1 MKRIFTLLF
10 AVLTATTIMAQMHG
24 PMKFVGASNMSV
36 STMNIDNPS
45 DTILFAMN
53 GMESGNITL
62 PAMKGMQQT
71 IPSFTISGAKFTL
84 GENHVVTFADQTFS
98 TKVKVDGA
106 EKNITGSSLS
116 GTYNMA
122 DNSLMLTVVFQYGKM
137 PMSMTYSVKGY
148 YVKAVSNPITVTVGG
163 QFTYNNDNVTYEL
176 RRYKDGETDKLDV
189 TVPSYTLAN
198 TIMGDLTLGSYTVKG
213 LVYDEAQGGYY
224 RDYKNDGL
232 KFHFTAV
239 QGGKTTMDK
248 DYDFATDKDNNILV
262 KYEGNNVSSIVNTF
276 QVGTMPFG
284 IVSVFSGAT
293 TSINNITTTPSHDLN
308 TTPSQ
313 QYNLAGQRVDNNYK
327 GIVIVNGKKYL
338 RK

>member
-24 PMKFVGASNMSV
+24 PMKFVGASNMKV

-62 PAMKGMQQT
+62 PAMKGMQT

-106 EKNITGSSLS
+106 EKNITGTSLS

-122 DNSLMLTVVFQYGKM
+122 DNSLSLTVVFQYGKM

-148 YVKAVSNPITVTVGG
+148 YVKAVSNPITVTVGE

-176 RRYKDGETDKLDV
+176 RRYKDGKTDKLDV

-198 TIMGDLTLGSYTVKG
+198 TIMGNLTLGSYTVKG

>member
-24 PMKFVGASNMSV
+24 PMKFVGASNMKV
-36 STMNIDNPS
+36 STMSNDNPS

-62 PAMKGMQQT
+62 PAMKGMQT

-98 TKVKVDGA
+98 AKVKVDGD

-122 DNSLMLTVVFQYGKM
+122 DNSLSLTVVFQYGKM

-198 TIMGDLTLGSYTVKG
+198 TIMGNLTLGSYTVKG

>member
-24 PMKFVGASNMSV
+24 PMKFVGASKMSV

-62 PAMKGMQQT
+62 PAMKGMQT

-98 TKVKVDGA
+98 TKVKVDGD

-122 DNSLMLTVVFQYGKM
+122 DNSLSLTVVFQYGKM

-198 TIMGDLTLGSYTVKG
+198 TIMGNLTLGSYTVKG

-262 KYEGNNVSSIVNTF
+262 KYEGNDVSSIVNTF

-293 TSINNITTTPSHDLN
+293 TSIDDITTTPSHDLN

>member
-24 PMKFVGASNMSV
+24 PMKFVGASNMKV
-36 STMNIDNPS
+36 STRNIDNPS

-62 PAMKGMQQT
+62 PAMKGMQT

-122 DNSLMLTVVFQYGKM
+122 DNSLSLTVVFQYGKM

-198 TIMGDLTLGSYTVKG
+198 TIMGNLTLGSYTVKG

-262 KYEGNNVSSIVNTF
+262 KYEGNDVSSIVNTF

>member
-24 PMKFVGASNMSV
+24 PMKFVGASNMTV
-36 STMNIDNPS
+36 STMSNDNPS

-62 PAMKGMQQT
+62 PAMKGMKT

-98 TKVKVDGA
+98 AKVKVDGA
-106 EKNITGSSLS
+106 EKNITGTSLS

-122 DNSLMLTVVFQYGKM
+122 DNSLSLTVVFQYGKM

-176 RRYKDGETDKLDV
+176 RRYKDGKTDKLDV

-262 KYEGNNVSSIVNTF
+262 KYEGNDVSSIVNTF

-293 TSINNITTTPSHDLN
+293 TSINNITTTPSHNLN
-308 TTPSQ
+308 TTSSQ

>member
-10 AVLTATTIMAQMHG
+10 AILTATTIMAQMHG

-36 STMNIDNPS
+36 STMSIDNPS

-53 GMESGNITL
+53 GMESGDITL
-62 PAMKGMQQT
+62 PEMKGMHT
-71 IPSFTISGAKFTL
+71 IPSFTISGATFTL

-98 TKVKVDGA
+98 TKVTVNGA
-106 EKNITGSSLS
+106 EKNITGTSLS

-122 DNSLMLTVVFQYGKM
+122 DNSLSLTVVFQYGSM
-137 PMSMTYSVKGY
+137 PMPMTYSVKGY

-163 QFTYNNDNVTYEL
+163 QFTYKNDNVTYEL

-189 TVPSYTLAN
+189 AVPSYTLEN

-213 LVYDEAQGGYY
+213 LVYDEEQGGYY

-239 QGGKTTMDK
+239 KNGTTTMDK
-248 DYDFATDKDNNILV
+248 DYDFASEKDNNILV

-276 QVGTMPFG
+276 QVGAMPFG
-284 IVSVFSGAT
+284 IVSVFSAPA
-293 TSINNITTTPSHDLN
+293 TSIEGVNANATAPADGRI
-308 TTPSQ
+308 
-313 QYNLAGQRVDNNYK
+313 YNLAGQRVDNNYK

>member
-24 PMKFVGASNMSV
+24 PMKFVGASKMSV

-106 EKNITGSSLS
+106 EKNITGTSLS

-122 DNSLMLTVVFQYGKM
+122 DNSLSLTVVFQYGKM

-198 TIMGDLTLGSYTVKG
+198 TIMGNLTLGSYTVKG

-293 TSINNITTTPSHDLN
+293 TSIDDITTTPSHDLN

>member
-24 PMKFVGASNMSV
+24 PMKFVGASKMSV
-36 STMNIDNPS
+36 STMNIDNPC

-62 PAMKGMQQT
+62 PAMKGMQT

-98 TKVKVDGA
+98 TKVKVDGD

-122 DNSLMLTVVFQYGKM
+122 DNSLSLTIVFQYGKM

-198 TIMGDLTLGSYTVKG
+198 TIMGNLTLGSYTVKG

-293 TSINNITTTPSHDLN
+293 TSINNITTTPSHNLN

>member
-24 PMKFVGASNMSV
+24 PMKFVGASKMSV

-62 PAMKGMQQT
+62 PAMKGMQT

-122 DNSLMLTVVFQYGKM
+122 DNSLSLTVVFQYGKM

-176 RRYKDGETDKLDV
+176 RRYKDGKTDKLDV

>member
-24 PMKFVGASNMSV
+24 PMKFVGASNMTV
-36 STMNIDNPS
+36 STMSNDNPS

-62 PAMKGMQQT
+62 PAMKGMKT

-84 GENHVVTFADQTFS
+84 GENHVVTFADQAFS
-98 TKVKVDGA
+98 AKVTVDGA
-106 EKNITGSSLS
+106 EKKITGSSLS

-122 DNSLMLTVVFQYGKM
+122 DNSLSLTVVFQYGSM
-137 PMSMTYSVKGY
+137 PMPMTYSVKGY

-189 TVPSYTLAN
+189 AVPSYTLAN
-198 TIMGDLTLGSYTVKG
+198 TIMGDLTLGTYTVKG
-213 LVYDEAQGGYY
+213 LVYDEEQGGYY

-239 QGGKTTMDK
+239 KNGTTTMDK
-248 DYDFATDKDNNILV
+248 DYDFASEKDNNILV

-276 QVGTMPFG
+276 QVGAMPFG

-293 TSINNITTTPSHDLN
+293 TSINGVTTTPQHHN
-308 TTPSQ
+308 TSA

>member
-10 AVLTATTIMAQMHG
+10 AAFTATTIMAQMHG
-24 PMKFVGASNMSV
+24 PMKFVGASKMSV

-62 PAMKGMQQT
+62 PAMKGMKT

-106 EKNITGSSLS
+106 EKNITGTSLS

-122 DNSLMLTVVFQYGKM
+122 DNSLSLTVVFQYGKM

-176 RRYKDGETDKLDV
+176 RRYKDGETDKIDV

-198 TIMGDLTLGSYTVKG
+198 TIMGNLTLGSYTVKG

-276 QVGTMPFG
+276 QMGTMPFG

-293 TSINNITTTPSHDLN
+293 TSIDDITTTPSHDLN

>member
-24 PMKFVGASNMSV
+24 PMKFVGASKMSV

-98 TKVKVDGA
+98 AKVTVDGE

-137 PMSMTYSVKGY
+137 PFPMTYTVKGY

-176 RRYKDGETDKLDV
+176 RRYKDGKTDKLDV
-189 TVPSYTLAN
+189 TVPSYSLAN
-198 TIMGDLTLGSYTVKG
+198 TIMGDLILGSYTVKG

-293 TSINNITTTPSHDLN
+293 TSINGVTTTPHQHITTTPAA
-308 TTPSQ
+308 

>member
-24 PMKFVGASNMSV
+24 PMKFVGASKMSV

-106 EKNITGSSLS
+106 EKNITGTSLS

-122 DNSLMLTVVFQYGKM
+122 DNSLSLTVVFQYGKM

-198 TIMGDLTLGSYTVKG
+198 TIMGNLTLGSYTVKG

-293 TSINNITTTPSHDLN
+293 TSINGVTTTPSHDLN
-308 TTPSQ
+308 TTSSQ

>member
-24 PMKFVGASNMSV
+24 PMKFVGASKMSV

-62 PAMKGMQQT
+62 PAMKGMQT

-122 DNSLMLTVVFQYGKM
+122 DNSLSLTVVFQYGKM

-198 TIMGDLTLGSYTVKG
+198 TIMGNLTLGSYTVKG

-262 KYEGNNVSSIVNTF
+262 KYEGNDVSSIVNTF
-276 QVGTMPFG
+276 QVGNMPFG

-293 TSINNITTTPSHDLN
+293 TSINNITTTPSHNFD

>member
-24 PMKFVGASNMSV
+24 PMKFVGASKMSV

-62 PAMKGMQQT
+62 PAMKGMQT

-98 TKVKVDGA
+98 TKVKVDGD

-122 DNSLMLTVVFQYGKM
+122 DNSLSLTVVFQYGKM

-176 RRYKDGETDKLDV
+176 RRYKDGKTDKLDV

-198 TIMGDLTLGSYTVKG
+198 TIMGNLTLGSYTVKG

-293 TSINNITTTPSHDLN
+293 TSIDDITTTPSHDFN
-308 TTPSQ
+308 TTSSV

>member
-24 PMKFVGASNMSV
+24 PMKFVGASKMSV

-62 PAMKGMQQT
+62 PAMKGMQT

-98 TKVKVDGA
+98 TKVKVDGD

-122 DNSLMLTVVFQYGKM
+122 DNSLSLTVVFQYGKM

-198 TIMGDLTLGSYTVKG
+198 TIMGNLTLGSYTVKG

-248 DYDFATDKDNNILV
+248 DYEFATDKDNNILV

-293 TSINNITTTPSHDLN
+293 TSINDITTTPSHDFN

>member
-10 AVLTATTIMAQMHG
+10 AAFTATTIMAQMHG
-24 PMKFVGASNMSV
+24 PMKFVGASNMKV
-36 STMNIDNPS
+36 STMSNDNPS

-62 PAMKGMQQT
+62 PAMKGMKT

-106 EKNITGSSLS
+106 EKNITGTSLS
-116 GTYNMA
+116 GTYNME
-122 DNSLMLTVVFQYGKM
+122 DNSLSLTVVFQYGKM

-198 TIMGDLTLGSYTVKG
+198 TIMGNLTLGSYTVKG

-284 IVSVFSGAT
+284 IVSVFSCAT
-293 TSINNITTTPSHDLN
+293 TSIDDITTTPSHDLN

>member
-10 AVLTATTIMAQMHG
+10 AAFTATTIMAQMHG
-24 PMKFVGASNMSV
+24 PMKFVGASNMKV
-36 STMNIDNPS
+36 STMSNDNPS

-62 PAMKGMQQT
+62 PAMKGMKT

-84 GENHVVTFADQTFS
+84 GENRVVTFADQTFS

-122 DNSLMLTVVFQYGKM
+122 DNSLSLTVVFQYGKM

-198 TIMGDLTLGSYTVKG
+198 TIMGNLTLGSYTVKG

-276 QVGTMPFG
+276 QVGNMPFG

-293 TSINNITTTPSHDLN
+293 TSINDITTTPSHDFN
-308 TTPSQ
+308 TTSSQ

>member
-24 PMKFVGASNMSV
+24 PMKFVGASNMKV
-36 STMNIDNPS
+36 STMSNDNPS

-62 PAMKGMQQT
+62 PAMKGMKT

-98 TKVKVDGA
+98 TKVKVDGD

-122 DNSLMLTVVFQYGKM
+122 DNSLSLTVVFQYGKM

-198 TIMGDLTLGSYTVKG
+198 TIMGNLTLGSYTVKG

-293 TSINNITTTPSHDLN
+293 TSINNITTTPSHNFD
-308 TTPSQ
+308 TTPSI

>member
-24 PMKFVGASNMSV
+24 PMKFVGASKMSV

-62 PAMKGMQQT
+62 PAMKGMQT

-122 DNSLMLTVVFQYGKM
+122 DNSLSLTVVFQYGKM

-198 TIMGDLTLGSYTVKG
+198 TIMGNLTLGSYTVKG

-293 TSINNITTTPSHDLN
+293 TSINNITTTPSHNLN
-308 TTPSQ
+308 TTSSQ

>member
-24 PMKFVGASNMSV
+24 PMKFVGASNMKV

-62 PAMKGMQQT
+62 PAMKGMQT

-106 EKNITGSSLS
+106 EKNITGTSLS
-116 GTYNMA
+116 GTYNME
-122 DNSLMLTVVFQYGKM
+122 DNSLSLTVVFQYGKM

-198 TIMGDLTLGSYTVKG
+198 TVMGNLTLGSYTVKG

-276 QVGTMPFG
+276 QVGNMPFG

-293 TSINNITTTPSHDLN
+293 TSINDITTTPSHDLN
-308 TTPSQ
+308 TTSSQ

>member
-24 PMKFVGASNMSV
+24 PMKFVGASNMKV
-36 STMNIDNPS
+36 STMSNDTPS

-137 PMSMTYSVKGY
+137 PFPMTYTVKGY
-148 YVKAVSNPITVTVGG
+148 YVKAVSNPIVVTVGG

-176 RRYKDGETDKLDV
+176 RRYKDGKTDKLDV

>member
-24 PMKFVGASNMSV
+24 PMKFVGASNMKV
-36 STMNIDNPS
+36 STMNNDNPS

-122 DNSLMLTVVFQYGKM
+122 DNSLSLTVVFQYGKM

-198 TIMGDLTLGSYTVKG
+198 TIMGNLTLGSYTVKG

-262 KYEGNNVSSIVNTF
+262 KYEGNDVSSIVNTF

-308 TTPSQ
+308 TISSQ

>member
-24 PMKFVGASNMSV
+24 PMKFVGASKMSV

-62 PAMKGMQQT
+62 PAMKGMQT

-98 TKVKVDGA
+98 TKVKVDGD
-106 EKNITGSSLS
+106 EKNITGTSLS

-122 DNSLMLTVVFQYGKM
+122 DNSLSLTVVFQYGKM

-262 KYEGNNVSSIVNTF
+262 KYEGNDVSSIVNTF

-293 TSINNITTTPSHDLN
+293 TSIDDITTTPSHDLN

>member
-10 AVLTATTIMAQMHG
+10 AAFTATTIMAQMHG
-24 PMKFVGASNMSV
+24 PMKFVGASKMSV

-62 PAMKGMQQT
+62 PAMKGMQT

-106 EKNITGSSLS
+106 EKNITGTSLS
-116 GTYNMA
+116 GTYNME
-122 DNSLMLTVVFQYGKM
+122 DNSLSLTVVFQYGKM

-198 TIMGDLTLGSYTVKG
+198 TIMGNLTLGSYTVKG

-293 TSINNITTTPSHDLN
+293 TSIDDITTTPSHDLN

>member
-24 PMKFVGASNMSV
+24 PMKFVGASNMKV

-62 PAMKGMQQT
+62 PAMKGMQT

-122 DNSLMLTVVFQYGKM
+122 DNSLSLTVVFQYGKM

-198 TIMGDLTLGSYTVKG
+198 TIMGNLTLGSYTVKG

-262 KYEGNNVSSIVNTF
+262 KYEGNDVSSIVNTF

>member
-24 PMKFVGASNMSV
+24 PMKFVGASNMTV
-36 STMNIDNPS
+36 STMSNDNPS
-45 DTILFAMN
+45 DTVLFAMN

-62 PAMKGMQQT
+62 PAMKGMQT

-98 TKVKVDGA
+98 AKVTVDGE

-137 PMSMTYSVKGY
+137 PMSMTYTVKGY

-176 RRYKDGETDKLDV
+176 RRYKDGGTDKLDV
-189 TVPSYTLAN
+189 TVPSYSLTN
-198 TIMGDLTLGSYTVKG
+198 TVMGDLTLGTYTVKG

-232 KFHFTAV
+232 MFHFKAV
-239 QGGKTTMDK
+239 KDGKTTTDK
-248 DYDFATDKDNNILV
+248 DYEFAKEKANNILV
-262 KYEGNNVSSIVNTF
+262 KYEGSNVNSIVNTF
-276 QVGTMPFG
+276 QMGAMPFG

-293 TSINNITTTPSHDLN
+293 TSINDITTTPHQHIT
-308 TTPSQ
+308 TTPAA

>member
-24 PMKFVGASNMSV
+24 PMKFVGASKMSV

-62 PAMKGMQQT
+62 PAMKGMQT

-98 TKVKVDGA
+98 TKVKVDGD

-122 DNSLMLTVVFQYGKM
+122 DNSLSLTVVFQYGKM

-176 RRYKDGETDKLDV
+176 RRYKDGKTDKLDV

-198 TIMGDLTLGSYTVKG
+198 TIMGNLTLGSYTVKG

-262 KYEGNNVSSIVNTF
+262 KYEGNDVSSIVNTF

-293 TSINNITTTPSHDLN
+293 TSINGVTTTPSHDLN

>member
-24 PMKFVGASNMSV
+24 PMKFVGASKMSV

-62 PAMKGMQQT
+62 PAMKGMQT

-122 DNSLMLTVVFQYGKM
+122 DNSLSLTVVFQYGKM

-198 TIMGDLTLGSYTVKG
+198 TIMGNLTLGSYTVKG

-293 TSINNITTTPSHDLN
+293 TSIDDITTTPSHDFN
-308 TTPSQ
+308 TTSSV

>member
-24 PMKFVGASNMSV
+24 PMKFVGASKMSV

-62 PAMKGMQQT
+62 PAMKGMQT

-84 GENHVVTFADQTFS
+84 GENHVVTFSDQTFS

-122 DNSLMLTVVFQYGKM
+122 DNSLSLTVVFQYGKM

-189 TVPSYTLAN
+189 TVPSYSLAN
-198 TIMGDLTLGSYTVKG
+198 TIMGNLTLGSYTVKG

-262 KYEGNNVSSIVNTF
+262 KYEGNDVSSIVNTF

-293 TSINNITTTPSHDLN
+293 TSIDDITTTPSHDLN

>member
-24 PMKFVGASNMSV
+24 PMKFVGASKMSV

-122 DNSLMLTVVFQYGKM
+122 DNSLSLTVVFQYGKM

-176 RRYKDGETDKLDV
+176 RRYKDGGTDKLDV

-232 KFHFTAV
+232 LFHFTAV
-239 QGGKTTMDK
+239 KNGKTTMDK
-248 DYDFATDKDNNILV
+248 DYEFAADEDNNILV

-293 TSINNITTTPSHDLN
+293 TSINGVTTTPSHDFN
-308 TTPSQ
+308 TTSSQ

>member
-1 MKRIFTLLF
+1 MKRLFTLLF
-10 AVLTATTIMAQMHG
+10 AAFTATTIMAQMHG
-24 PMKFVGASNMSV
+24 PMKFVGASNMKV
-36 STMNIDNPS
+36 STMSNDNPS

-62 PAMKGMQQT
+62 PAMKGMKT

-106 EKNITGSSLS
+106 EKNITGTSLS
-116 GTYNMA
+116 GTYNME
-122 DNSLMLTVVFQYGKM
+122 DNSLSLTVVFQYGKM

-198 TIMGDLTLGSYTVKG
+198 TVMGNLTLGSYTVKG

-293 TSINNITTTPSHDLN
+293 TSIDDITTTPSHDLN

>member
-24 PMKFVGASNMSV
+24 PMKFVGASKMSV

-122 DNSLMLTVVFQYGKM
+122 DNSLSLTVVFQYGKM

-176 RRYKDGETDKLDV
+176 RRYKDGKTDKLDV

-198 TIMGDLTLGSYTVKG
+198 TIMGNLTLGSYTVKG

>member
-24 PMKFVGASNMSV
+24 PMKFVGASKMSV

-62 PAMKGMQQT
+62 PAMKGMQT

-98 TKVKVDGA
+98 TKVKVDGD

-122 DNSLMLTVVFQYGKM
+122 DNSLSLTVVFQYGKM

-262 KYEGNNVSSIVNTF
+262 KYEGNDVSSIVNTF

-293 TSINNITTTPSHDLN
+293 TSIDDITTTPSHDLN

>member
-24 PMKFVGASNMSV
+24 PMKFVGASKMSV

-62 PAMKGMQQT
+62 PAMKGMQT

-98 TKVKVDGA
+98 TKVKVDGD

-122 DNSLMLTVVFQYGKM
+122 DNSLSLTIVFQYGKM

-198 TIMGDLTLGSYTVKG
+198 TIMGNLTLGSYTVKG

-262 KYEGNNVSSIVNTF
+262 KYEGNDVSSIVNTF

-293 TSINNITTTPSHDLN
+293 TSINNITTTPSHNLN